1 MTPHRRHSSPRS
13 LLLALTGLFVLVV
26 LPGCQ
31 HGEAIPTATPADVGL
46 SAVKLRA
53 VDAAVEQLIA
63 DGKIVGG
70 VVLIVRHGEVCHLE
84 AYGQRDTEPHAPMR
98 TDTIFRIYS
107 MTKPIATAAALILVD
122 EGKLKLDDPV
132 TKYLPELEKV
142 RVQVG
147 YKLVAPNRPMTVADL
162 MRHTAGF
169 SYGFLGHPID
179 VLYNV
184 VEPLGADDL
193 NGMAERLPQLPLA
206 NHPGEKWQYS
216 LSIDVLGLVVE
227 RASGQTF
234 DVFLQERIF
243 DPLDMKDTGFHCPP
257 EKHNRFAAVYSPKED
272 GTGPE
277 RHSEHDRFAE
287 PTSFFSGGGGLVGTA
302 RDYAH
307 FLLMV
312 RSGGELFGH
321 RILEPETAALMHT
334 NQLPPAAFPIGFG
347 EPDPGVGFGFGFS
360 VRVDPDPENP
370 QKPVGR
376 YGWSGAASTHAWVN
390 PVDDLI
396 VITLEQRM
404 PFSYETAGLLEP
416 LIYDVI
422 EQP

>member
-257 EKHNRFAAVYSPKED
+257 EKPTVSPRCTPRRKTAPAPNATANTTVSPSPRLSFPAAEGWSAPHATTRTSSRWFAA
-272 GTGPE
+272 
-277 RHSEHDRFAE
+277 
-287 PTSFFSGGGGLVGTA
+287 
-302 RDYAH
+302 
-307 FLLMV
+307 
-312 RSGGELFGH
+312 
-321 RILEPETAALMHT
+321 
-334 NQLPPAAFPIGFG
+334 
-347 EPDPGVGFGFGFS
+347 
-360 VRVDPDPENP
+360 
-370 QKPVGR
+370 
-376 YGWSGAASTHAWVN
+376 AASCSA
-390 PVDDLI
+390 
-396 VITLEQRM
+396 
-404 PFSYETAGLLEP
+404 TASSSP
-416 LIYDVI
+416 R
-422 EQP
+422 PRH